1 MVPVLA
7 KEQVTILRH
16 NRLHIIITKV
26 ITRPHTE
33 GAALTRVIRE
43 TLASQPR
50 AITSITIQITIIMA
64 AKEIVVRITRCN
76 I

>member
-26 ITRPHTE
+26 IIRPHME